1 MISRIFFGL
10 LGVAVAYGLWS
21 QFSPQGEHSSEL
33 SNELSQ
39 SPGASREIM
48 VDTESGEMINDPE
61 KMKNIKK
68 SNKKPVASDNGETV
82 EKKKVKVTEMEG
94 ETLKV
99 ELGKKWIR
107 SADVSVDEEGN
118 LNEEGHSELQVEE
131 AQ

>member
-21 QFSPQGEHSSEL
+21 QFSPQEEHSSEL